1 MTDVTGREC
10 SKKSVQQ
17 GRSHF
22 DARSVLLVREH
33 GKLATMSVRAAS
45 AKPENAAGG
54 FFQHSQEVFLTVEG
68 PGRIYQ
74 MRKKYILT
82 TLVMLH
88 TQHLFRLH
96 ILPWFAVV
104 LCVLGFPQLA
114 SAQRDQPIQEEP
126 APLVATEMAPKD
138 ERVERVEM
146 LLNQEQIDQ
155 ALVILEDFVESG
167 STSPQADALTFLHAQ
182 ALQAKGDTKQ
192 AIIILEQLLEEY
204 PISSFMDEAGLLLG
218 RLYIESQEANRAII
232 VLTNAL
238 NRSSNSSTH
247 MNGLHLLRQAYELKG
262 EFTKAVQMALKQ
274 MNATGEHERRELL
287 DYIQGLIL
295 QRMDER
301 TLGNMLETYTTTFP
315 GDVALIRLIELHTA
329 QGDEVLAER
338 DIRAFLY
345 RFPNH
350 PYAQTAVALM
360 QSFIS
365 KIKAHQYVIAAVLPF
380 SGKMK
385 PFGTD
390 ALNGIRLAMQEGRAE
405 FGSNTLGI
413 VVKDSAL
420 PPAQLHHVVEQV
432 MREFE
437 PIALIGPLLA
447 QQVKTVADLP
457 DWAEIPFITP
467 TASISDVKQFG
478 RYWFSTA
485 LTSRLQMTKLVEHAI
500 RTLGFSRFCVLAPD
514 SSYGKELANI
524 FQEIVVRHGGEVI
537 AAETFQRATT
547 DASTQIKRLK
557 NKDLSLYGEML
568 PMETAEPVKE
578 GEEQL
583 VYTPGFD
590 AVFLPGHPTDV
601 AFLSA
606 QLAYFDI
613 KVPLLGSNTWNHPDL
628 LKWGRSTLN
637 GSTFGDALFLQ
648 STDPEVQGFV
658 QKYREQF
665 QEDPSIFA
673 VQAYD
678 AMRVILD
685 TIKHGATTGPEVRD
699 QLFIRHDFPILG
711 GLTSFGGGGVLDR
724 KVYMIQVANGRFI
737 QIN

>member
-1 MTDVTGREC
+1 MT
-10 SKKSVQQ
+10 VQ
-17 GRSHF
+17 
-22 DARSVLLVREH
+22 
-33 GKLATMSVRAAS
+33 
-45 AKPENAAGG
+45 
-54 FFQHSQEVFLTVEG
+54 G
-68 PGRIYQ
+68 PGRIY
-74 MRKKYILT
+74 RKRKNYVLT
-82 TLVMLH
+82 TLAMLH
-88 TQHLFRLH
+88 RPLLFRLG
-96 ILPWFAVV
+96 IIPE
-104 LCVLGFPQLA
+104 LA
-114 SAQRDQPIQEEP
+114 SLLGCAFVIAVFPHHAIAQEDDPFRVTPNPILAAERAAE
-126 APLVATEMAPKD
+126 D
-138 ERVERVEM
+138 ERIQRIE
-146 LLNQEQIDQ
+146 LLLDQGQPDQ
-155 ALVILEDFVESG
+155 ALIILEEFIESG
-167 STSPQADALTFLHAQ
+167 STSPQADALTFLHAR
-182 ALQAKGDTKQ
+182 ALQSKGDTKQ

-204 PISSFMDEAGLLLG
+204 PISSLTDKARLLLG
-218 RLYIESQEANRAII
+218 QLYIESQEANRAIT
-232 VLTNAL
+232 VLINAL
-238 NRSSNSSTH
+238 NRSSNPTTQL
-247 MNGLHLLRQAYELKG
+247 NGMQLLRQAYELKG
-262 EFTKAVQMALKQ
+262 QYTKAVQLALKQ
-274 MNATGEHERRELL
+274 MSEAGEAGEDERRELL

-295 QRMDER
+295 QKMNER
-301 TLGNMLETYTTTFP
+301 ALGDLLEAYSTSFP
-315 GDVALIRLIELHTA
+315 GDLALIRLIELHTA

-338 DIRAFLY
+338 DIQAFL
-345 RFPNH
+345 RWFPNH

-365 KIKAHQYVIAAVLPF
+365 KIKAHRYVIAAALPF

-390 ALNGIRLAMQEGRAE
+390 ALNGIRLALQEGRAQL
-405 FGSNTLGI
+405 GSNTLGI

-420 PPAQLHHVVEQV
+420 PPAQLHHEFEQV

-447 QQVKTVADLP
+447 RQVQIVADLP

-467 TASISDVKQFG
+467 TASISDIKQFG

-485 LTSRLQMTKLVEHAI
+485 LTTRLQMTKLVDYAM

-514 SSYGKELANI
+514 TSYGKELAKI
-524 FQEIVVRHGGEVI
+524 FQETVIRNGGEVI
-537 AAETFQRATT
+537 AAETFQHATT
-547 DASTQIKRLK
+547 NASAQIKRLK

-568 PMETAEPVKE
+568 PLETEEPVKE

-583 VYTPGFD
+583 IYTPGFD

-637 GSTFGDALFLQ
+637 GSIFGDALFLQ
-648 STDPEVQGFV
+648 STDPEVREFIR
-658 QKYREQF
+658 KYRERF
-665 QEDPSIFA
+665 QTDPSIFA
-673 VQAYD
+673 AQAYD
-678 AMRVILD
+678 AMRVVLD

-699 QLFIRHDFPILG
+699 QLFIRHDFPTLG
-711 GLTSFGGGGVLDR
+711 GLTSFGEGGVLDR